1 MATPV
6 RPSSFQ
12 LAELCERAPY
22 LSAKYRE
29 ANALTT
35 FGQTVDGQVSRG
47 LQAGELVL
55 ADGEELLPETEQIL
69 KWIRATFVEHAEF
82 HVQRRVTLRDPET
95 GEELTSGT
103 PDLLVVLRAQRRI
116 VVVDWKKIGQWWAG
130 HLAAP
135 DQNLQQLIYGVAASL
150 EFALDTPIDSFKVI
164 LACFDADGVRPQES
178 QEIQQSEWWDVIR
191 RVKAVP
197 RVDVDGR
204 EPEATKG
211 EHCQNCY
218 QRMHCSA
225 YLLPIMSD
233 AAATA
238 SQDEPKGELTPLM
251 EPGAL
256 TSETALGVIEW
267 LGRAGDVIR
276 RAEKLRDL
284 VQENLE
290 AFVLVHGPIV
300 ADDREYAA
308 TPTTGRRLGAT
319 VKELEKRGL
328 TDMIRAGKPGWKFG
342 WRPREI

>member
-1 MATPV
+1 MSSPV

-22 LSAKYRE
+22 LSTKYRE
-29 ANALTT
+29 ATALTT

-55 ADGEELLPETEQIL
+55 AEGEELLPETEQIL
-69 KWIRATFVEHAEF
+69 KWVRDTFIAGAEF

-150 EFALDTPIDSFKVI
+150 EFALDTQIDSFKVI

-178 QEIQQSEWWDVIR
+178 QEIPQSEWWDVIR
-191 RVKAVP
+191 RVKDVP
-197 RVDVDGR
+197 RVDVEGR

-218 QRMHCSA
+218 QRLHCSA
-225 YLLPIMSD
+225 YLLPVMSD

-238 SQDEPKGELTPLM
+238 AQDDPHGELMPLM

-256 TSETALGVIEW
+256 TAEAACGVINW
-267 LGRAGDVIR
+267 LERAGAVIR
-276 RAEKLRDL
+276 SAEKLRDL
-284 VQENLE
+284 VQGNLE
-290 AFVLVHGPIV
+290 AFVLAHGPIV
-300 ADDREYAA
+300 AGDREYAA
-308 TPTTGRRLGAT
+308 TPKTGRRLGAT
-319 VKELEKRGL
+319 VGELEKRGL
-328 TDMIRAGKPGWKFG
+328 TDLIRPGKPGWKFG
-342 WRPREI
+342 WRPRE